1 MTEFE
6 VTRRSENGTEAV
18 FESLSRT
25 VQRAGYAAVLSK
37 TAAFVALP
45 RKGLRRKQAENNAD
59 NKHCRRVGHTGVV
72 VNNLCCES
80 RWSSADEITDPSFPI
95 LSAASSEDCDCE
107 TSSSH
112 YSDLIHRTRE
122 SRICPTQWLIEK
134 RSRKHSKAMCV
145 ARERE
150 RERKSSLQP
159 AEGNHSF
166 IRATTFE
173 SSRVFT
179 GNARFSSRRSSDER

>member
-6 VTRRSENGTEAV
+6 VTRRPKDGTEAV
-18 FESLSRT
+18 FESLSCT
-25 VQRAGYAAVLSK
+25 VQRAGYAAVLGK

-150 RERKSSLQP
+150 K
-159 AEGNHSF
+159 GNHLLNLL
-166 IRATTFE
+166 RAIIHSSE
-173 SSRVFT
+173 RQHSSRVFT